1 MNETARIGP
10 VARGDRIEVIDV
22 LRGVAIL
29 GILHLNLPLIS
40 NVAWEVFA
48 DPRFIGWSQADQ
60 VAWTAQRVLTEGT
73 MRGMLQLLFG
83 AGLML
88 LAAKAMVPDG
98 PVQVAD
104 VWYRR
109 NFWLM
114 AFGVFNAIVLL
125 FPGDIL
131 FCYGAA
137 AILLFPFRLLKARWL
152 LALGGAFLA
161 FTVVMGAMSYTRA
174 AEQQDL
180 VESAVALQQEGGEL
194 SKEQSEALTKWNE
207 KIENR
212 FMKPEDTKRAK
223 EHRAAAA
230 DPDPF
235 VYIAYSASIWGYLWV
250 DGAIAFFIVEAFF
263 TMLIGMALFK
273 LGFIQGQSSSKVY
286 WAVMIAGYAFG
297 WGIRVMGLPAF
308 LSFTPEAN
316 PAGLFGGFPRLAIA
330 LAHIAAINLLMRS
343 FMAGALT
350 ASLGAAGRLAFTLYL
365 MQSFIQT
372 YIIAAPFALG
382 MFDQMNWAR
391 VMWVSAL
398 VMALQVVFAMWWSA
412 RFRFGP
418 LEWLWRSLTHW
429 KRQPLRLAEEAPEA
443 KGGFGPQPAE

>member
-1 MNETARIGP
+1 MSEAANIGP
-10 VARGDRIEVIDV
+10 VSRADRIDVIDV

-29 GILHLNLPLIS
+29 GILHLNMPLIT

-48 DPRFIGWSQADQ
+48 DPRLIGWSEADQ
-60 VAWTAQRVLTEGT
+60 IAWIGQRVLTEGT

-88 LAAKAMVPDG
+88 LAAKAMEPSG
-98 PVQVAD
+98 PVSVAD

-114 AFGVFNAIVLL
+114 AFGAFNALILL

-131 FCYGAA
+131 FSYGAA
-137 AILLFPFRLLKARWL
+137 AILLFPFRLLRAQWL
-152 LALGGAFLA
+152 AAIGGLFLA
-161 FTVVMGAMSYTRA
+161 FTVVMGVMSYA
-174 AEQQDL
+174 SASHQQDL
-180 VESAVALQQEGGEL
+180 VESAMAIEEAGGEP
-194 SKEQSEALTKWNE
+194 SEEQSAALKKWND
-207 KIENR
+207 KIEKR
-212 FMKPEDTKRAK
+212 FMTPDYEKRAR
-223 EHRAAAA
+223 EHREAAA
-230 DPDPF
+230 DPNPF
-235 VYIAYSASIWGYLWV
+235 VYIAYSSSIWGYLWA
-250 DGAIAFFIVEAFF
+250 DGAIALFIVEAFF

-273 LGFIQGQSSSKVY
+273 AGFIQGQLSSRIY
-286 WAVMIAGYAFG
+286 WAVMIVGYAFG
-297 WGIRVMGLPAF
+297 WGIRIMGLPAF
-308 LSFTPEAN
+308 LSFTPEPN
-316 PAGLFGGFPRLAIA
+316 PAQLFGGLPRLAIA

-343 FMAGALT
+343 AIAGALT

-372 YIIAAPFALG
+372 FIIAAPFALG
-382 MFDQMNWAR
+382 LFDQMNWAR

-398 VMALQVVFAMWWSA
+398 VMTGQVVFAMWWTK

-429 KRQPLRLAEEAPEA
+429 KRQPMRLEAA
-443 KGGFGPQPAE
+443 GSKGAFGPQATL